1 MVTSLAWKG
10 RTLYAVQLDDDNF
23 FDGHVGS
30 LRRITPGGSA
40 HEAVVADLSAPYG
53 LAIRGH
59 SAFVSI
65 DSISSG
71 GGSVIRVDLR

>member
-1 MVTSLAWKG
+1 M
-10 RTLYAVQLDDDNF
+10 
-23 FDGHVGS
+23 
-30 LRRITPGGSA
+30 
-40 HEAVVADLSAPYG
+40 ADLSAPYG